1 MLFRPAPRSH
11 EKEHALAHTTAK
23 ACMRMMAYLIQE
35 LEDSSPMTAYF
46 LSMAQLNLQT
56 EFDFNSRSIPHRLI

>member
-1 MLFRPAPRSH
+1 
-11 EKEHALAHTTAK
+11 
-23 ACMRMMAYLIQE
+23 MRMMAYLIQE

-56 EFDFNSRSIPHRLI
+56 ELNCNRRSIPHRLI